1 MNTTIPVQHVLKTA
15 KMIGRLAYL
24 IALIGIVGSYG
35 TQAALLLGNEVGWFS
50 WVIPATIDLLA
61 ICSALAL
68 QLPALDRGSR
78 KIAGTVLTVSVLVSV
93 TANVAGGHNMIAR
106 IAHAWPVVAYLLGEL
121 LSNRVRSYAARLAMT
136 AAEGTNPS
144 TTTTQVS
151 VPDTAA
157 ELEHPEQL
165 PEAPVSPAPAR
176 PRKRTIAERMAAG
189 EDIEP
194 SVRTERRYRT
204 GR

>member
-24 IALIGIVGSYG
+24 IALIGVVGSYG
-35 TQAALLLGNEVGWFS
+35 TQAALLLDNEVGWFS

-68 QLPALDRGSR
+68 QLPDLDRGSR

-93 TANVAGGHNMIAR
+93 TANVAGGHNTIAR

-136 AAEGTNPS
+136 VAEGTNPS
-144 TTTTQVS
+144 TTQVS

-189 EDIEP
+189 EDIQP
-194 SVRTERRYRT
+194 SVRTDRRYRT
-204 GR
+204 GK